1 MLDELKQYIRSYV
14 PGRLRLRH
22 PGLKGIDAD
31 TEKLIVETVTSASGI
46 TGCMINP
53 EVGSLLLTWDRHALT
68 EEDLLG
74 YLSFWAAFIPGD
86 ALGETTAE
94 TSAEDADET
103 DEAAQPCSPVAAK
116 IAEGK
121 AAGKELA
128 ASAIANAKVY
138 TDAGLDVLAPWI
150 APDQKNAARRRRV
163 TQNRLMLAA
172 GVGSVAL
179 LALRGSAHASMGW
192 VFAAMALVHLY
203 QHRTVL

>member
-22 PGLKGIDAD
+22 PGLKGIDAE
-31 TEKLIVETVTSASGI
+31 TQKLIVETVTSAAGI
-46 TGCMINP
+46 TGCSINP

-94 TSAEDADET
+94 DTEENAGET
-103 DEAAQPCSPVAAK
+103 ETQPCTCPVAAK
-116 IAEGK
+116 VAEGK
-121 AAGKELA
+121 EVGKKFAAT
-128 ASAIANAKVY
+128 AIANAKVY

-192 VFAAMALVHLY
+192 VFAAMALLHLY

>member
-22 PGLKGIDAD
+22 PGLKGIDAE
-31 TEKLIVETVTSASGI
+31 TEKLIVETVTSAAGI
-46 TGCMINP
+46 TGCTINP
-53 EVGSLLLTWDRHALT
+53 EVGSLLLTWDRHALS

-86 ALGETTAE
+86 ALGEMTAE
-94 TSAEDADET
+94 DTAESAC
-103 DEAAQPCSPVAAK
+103 EAEAQPCACPVAAK
-116 IAEGK
+116 VVEGK
-121 AAGKELA
+121 EAGKKLA
-128 ASAIANAKVY
+128 ATAIANAKVY

-192 VFAAMALVHLY
+192 VFAAMALLHLY